1 MLNLE
6 TDREDGFLAGRG
18 VFKQLAA
25 KECNFCKGR
34 SLISA
39 FVGTGRKEF
48 VFSYFDI
55 GYNSD

>member
-1 MLNLE
+1 M
-6 TDREDGFLAGRG
+6 AGRG
-18 VFKQLAA
+18 AFTTAGS
-25 KECNFCKGR
+25 ECNLSNSR

-48 VFSYFDI
+48 VFSYSDI